1 MFRCKGCNA
10 CAVFA
15 SLILGAV
22 IAVLFYFR
30 FIPNIIALIPIPF
43 WFAIV
48 TLVGLVLIPLLA
60 HRISPCALKCVCIN
74 GYCLLG
80 AAVGTLVTTIAA
92 FAIDLDPKYISV
104 TVLVGLGGFFFSLL
118 LIAIIIFI
126 DCLLRELCCRC

>member
-22 IAVLFYFR
+22 IAVLSYFE
-30 FIPNIIALIPIPF
+30 FLPNIAALIPIAF

-80 AAVGTLVTTIAA
+80 AAVGALVTTIIAM
-92 FAIDLDPKYISV
+92 IILLDLRLISV
-104 TVLVGLGGFFFSLL
+104 TVLIGLIGFFFSLL